1 MRRAAE
7 VPAAVQWH
15 DGMLLSPQHFQESA
29 RRSERLLDYHL
40 GQLHPFHYGVHHLE
54 IDAGLLASGTL
65 RLLEIEAI
73 LPDHLVVHHT
83 TRDPELQVDLKPH
96 AAELV
101 AGPLTAYL
109 AVPREHLGGAAV
121 GGEFA
126 RYRSVEGAPIPD
138 DNTGDEPLP
147 VPRLVPLARL
157 LVAAA
162 PPARF
167 VCLPIAE
174 VRREGE
180 ALVRTEYLPPCMAV
194 PLASPLGAMCG
205 QIVARLREKALRL
218 ADRLGAHSLTKEREL
233 IAELRRQIHALVAA
247 LPPLEVALGTGRS
260 HPYALY
266 LALAS
271 LVGQLA
277 ALARTP
283 VPPVLPAYQH
293 DDLRASFRAARDHI
307 FRLVDEGIL
316 ESFTTHPFDFGE
328 GRYRV
333 EFLQR
338 FAGRPVLVAARGRRG
353 APEKELIAW
362 IEGALI
368 GSARRAREMQQSRVL
383 GVGRRR
389 VDRYEDLIAPGGT
402 VLFQLEESSPYV
414 DPDEP
419 LVLFNT
425 GDPTAAAG
433 PAELVLYVKAGDERA

>member
-54 IDAGLLASGTL
+54 IDVGLLASGTL
-65 RLLEIEAI
+65 RVLELEAV
-73 LPDHLVVHHT
+73 LPDHLLVHHAAC
-83 TRDPELQVDLKPH
+83 DPELQVDLKPH
-96 AAELV
+96 AAELA

-126 RYRSVEGAPIPD
+126 RYRSIEGAPIPD
-138 DNTGDEPLP
+138 ENTGEEPLP
-147 VPRLVPLARL
+147 IPRLVPLARL

-167 VCLPIAE
+167 VCLPLAQ

-180 ALVRTEYLPPCMAV
+180 AFVRTEYLPPCMAV
-194 PLASPLGAMCG
+194 PLASPLGILCG

-218 ADRLGAHSLTKEREL
+218 ADRLSAHSLTKEREL
-233 IAELRRQIHALVAA
+233 IAELRRQIQALVAA
-247 LPPLEVALGTGRS
+247 LPPFEVVLGTGRS
-260 HPYALY
+260 HPYAVY
-266 LALAS
+266 LGLSA

-277 ALARTP
+277 ALARMP

-293 DDLRASFRAARDHI
+293 DDLRTTFRGARDHV

-316 ESFTTHPFDFGE
+316 ESFTAHPFDFSE

-333 EFLQR
+333 EFQRR
-338 FAGRPVLVAARGRRG
+338 FARQPVLVAARGRRG
-353 APEKELIAW
+353 TPEKDVIAW
-362 IEGALI
+362 VESALI
-368 GSARRAREMQQSRVL
+368 GSVRRAREMQQSRVL

-402 VLFQLEESSPYV
+402 VLFQLEEASPYL
-414 DPDEP
+414 DSDEP
-419 LVLFNT
+419 LLVFNA

-433 PAELVLYVKAGDERA
+433 PAELVLYVKVGDERA

>member
-40 GQLHPFHYGVHHLE
+40 GQLHPFHHGVHHLE
-54 IDAGLLASGTL
+54 VDVGLLASGML
-65 RLLEIEAI
+65 RVLELEAV
-73 LPDHLVVHHT
+73 LPDHLLVHHAA
-83 TRDPELQVDLKPH
+83 RDPELQVDLKPH
-96 AAELV
+96 AAELA

-126 RYRSVEGAPIPD
+126 RYRSIEGAPIPD
-138 DNTGDEPLP
+138 ENTGEEPLP
-147 VPRLVPLARL
+147 IPRLVPLARL

-167 VCLPIAE
+167 VCLPLAQ

-180 ALVRTEYLPPCMAV
+180 AFVRTEYLPPCMAV
-194 PLASPLGAMCG
+194 PLASPLGILCG

-218 ADRLGAHSLTKEREL
+218 ADRLSAHSLTKEREL

-247 LPPLEVALGTGRS
+247 LPPFEVVLGTGRS
-260 HPYALY
+260 HPYPLY
-266 LALAS
+266 LGLSA

-277 ALARTP
+277 ALARMP

-293 DDLRASFRAARDHI
+293 DDLRTTFRAARDHI
-307 FRLVDEGIL
+307 FRLIDEGIL
-316 ESFTTHPFDFGE
+316 ESFTAHPFDFGE

-333 EFLQR
+333 EFQRR

-353 APEKELIAW
+353 TPEKDVISWVES
-362 IEGALI
+362 ALI

-402 VLFQLEESSPYV
+402 VLFQLEEASPYL

-419 LVLFNT
+419 LLVFNT

-433 PAELVLYVKAGDERA
+433 PAELVLYVKVGDERA